1 MKGNKLFV
9 KKCSGLIGTV
19 KAPPSKSYTHRAIII
34 GSINGKTRIINPLY
48 SEDTIATIN
57 VLEALGAVIRRGKGY
72 IDITG
77 FEGSPH
83 LQKDFIN
90 VGESGTLLRLI
101 LSILPLCKGKFVVKG
116 EKTLCGRPNTTIVN
130 ALRSW
135 GLNISGRGTSHKLPI
150 TIIGKG
156 EIKGGRIKISGKM
169 SSQSISSLLIAAPFA
184 KNDTIITV
192 ADKIVSRPYIEVT
205 LDVLRWAGIKVRRQ
219 GSSPLAGRVPTSF
232 YIKGN
237 QEFRPKKEFIVHGDY
252 SSAAFLIAAACLVK
266 SNVVIEDLI
275 EDKQGDRRIIDIL
288 NKMGAR
294 INRAKDSIKIKGPF
308 ELKGMDID
316 CCDTPDLVPILA
328 VIGCFAKGKT
338 RIYNISHLMYKESD
352 RINAPARELAKLG
365 ANIHISNNELIVHHS
380 TLKRADVSS
389 CRDHR
394 IAMAL
399 AVAGLR
405 IGNLEIEGS
414 ECIAK
419 SYPDFISDMRSI
431 GARFREKRR

>member
-1 MKGNKLFV
+1 M
-9 KKCSGLIGTV
+9 
-19 KAPPSKSYTHRAIII
+19 
-34 GSINGKTRIINPLY
+34 
-48 SEDTIATIN
+48 
-57 VLEALGAVIRRGKGY
+57 
-72 IDITG
+72 
-77 FEGSPH
+77 
-83 LQKDFIN
+83 
-90 VGESGTLLRLI
+90 
-101 LSILPLCKGKFVVKG
+101 
-116 EKTLCGRPNTTIVN
+116 
-130 ALRSW
+130 
-135 GLNISGRGTSHKLPI
+135 
-150 TIIGKG
+150 
-156 EIKGGRIKISGKM
+156 
-169 SSQSISSLLIAAPFA
+169 
-184 KNDTIITV
+184 
-192 ADKIVSRPYIEVT
+192 
-205 LDVLRWAGIKVRRQ
+205 
-219 GSSPLAGRVPTSF
+219 SF
-232 YIKGN
+232 YVQGN
-237 QEFRPKKEFIVHGDY
+237 QKFRPKKKFIVHGDY
-252 SSAAFLIAAACLVK
+252 SSAAFLMAAACLVK
-266 SNVVIEDLI
+266 SNVTIKDLV

-294 INRAKDSIKIKGPF
+294 INRVKDSIKIKGPF

-431 GARFREKRR
+431 GARFKVI